1 MFAAQDQDGQFI
13 GDRVCTSITFGNAF
27 LINSLWVNGANVIV
41 VEVAGKFSMV
51 VYSTS
56 WDEKLNELH

>member
-1 MFAAQDQDGQFI
+1 MFAARDKDGHLI
-13 GDRVCTSITFGNAF
+13 GDTVCISITYGNVF
-27 LINSLWVNGANVIV
+27 LINSIWVNGANVIV